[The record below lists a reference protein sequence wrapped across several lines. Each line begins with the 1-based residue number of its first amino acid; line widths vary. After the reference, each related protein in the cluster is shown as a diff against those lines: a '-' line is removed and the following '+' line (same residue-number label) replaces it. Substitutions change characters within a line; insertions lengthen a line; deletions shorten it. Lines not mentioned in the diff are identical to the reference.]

1 MSLTAEQQS
10 KVNIAAQ
17 QAYDSVGWSSDPYSM
32 ARAEDLRAQQI
43 RILTEQYEQQNVI
56 YDKFKNSPTQLDDRV
71 KAQDPS
77 LTPQELITW
86 VNSKPVG
93 NLLDRSAWDKRYN
106 EIGLAQSILF
116 LPVGGRADFGNGREA
131 DQIYFYQNLQAT
143 DRAILV
149 EMERQKQAGE
159 DYWGGN
165 FLSSPGISDVTKFV
179 TAAAAVAIV
188 AVGTAGLGAAPV
200 AGATAGAGTAGA
212 ATGAGTLAG
221 STGLLTGGTAATTG
235 TGILTSAGLGAGAA
249 TTTGVTLGAVG
260 TTGALA
266 GAATLAT
273 NYLGTAAAGYL
284 TTQADSLLNPKKEAV
299 QTQNQ
304 IANQGSSV
312 SPYTWAALGLGLL
325 FFI

>member
-1 MSLTAEQQS
+1 MSE
-10 KVNIAAQ
+10 
-17 QAYDSVGWSSDPYSM
+17 
-32 ARAEDLRAQQI
+32 
-43 RILTEQYEQQNVI
+43 
-56 YDKFKNSPTQLDDRV
+56 LDDRV
-71 KAQDPS
+71 KAQDPR
-77 LTPQELITW
+77 LTPQELIVW

-93 NLLDRSAWDKRYN
+93 NLLDRSAWDTRYN

-116 LPVGGRADFGNGREA
+116 LPTGGREDFGNGREA

-188 AVGTAGLGAAPV
+188 TIGTAGLGTAPV
-200 AGATAGAGTAGA
+200 AGATAGTAGA

-221 STGLLTGGTAATTG
+221 SAGLLTGGTGATAG

-249 TTTGVTLGAVG
+249 ASTGVTLGAVG

-284 TTQADSLLNPKKEAV
+284 TTQADSLLNPKKDAT

-304 IANQGSSV
+304 IANQGSSI